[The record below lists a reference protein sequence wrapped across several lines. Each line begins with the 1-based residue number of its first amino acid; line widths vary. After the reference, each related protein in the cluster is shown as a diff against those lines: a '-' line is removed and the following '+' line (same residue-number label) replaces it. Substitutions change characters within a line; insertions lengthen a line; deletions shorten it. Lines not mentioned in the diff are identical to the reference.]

1 MLGLPLRLMQVF
13 SVLDAKCPRLHTSS
27 KTAAITRSSKKKEK
41 QTRALLLIMIATNLS
56 NIGVAHGT
64 VGVRSEYFLLCFV
77 LLVAGGLVMRAD
89 FGRDARHRQHRVVDL
104 LRLLLG
110 VPRNNLVCVTLP

>member
-41 QTRALLLIMIATNLS
+41 QTRALIIATKSS

-104 LRLLLG
+104 FRLLLG